1 MKNNEISTPGPRD
14 ILDELKSLIGE
25 AETMVAGSLSERSAE
40 ALANLRQR
48 FDEARHHFSDYYDR
62 ARIRVVKGAQCT
74 DTSIREHPYQSLAIA
89 VGIGAVIGVLLARRK
104 T

>member
-1 MKNNEISTPGPRD
+1 MKSNDILPPGPRD

-25 AETMVAGSLSERSAE
+25 AETMMAGSLSERSSE
-40 ALANLRQR
+40 ALANLRER
-48 FDEARHHFSDYYDR
+48 FDEARRHFSDYYDR

-89 VGIGAVIGVLLARRK
+89 LGVGALLGALLARRHN
-104 T
+104 